1 MKRPKLLAI
10 DIDGTLLNSAGELT
24 VRTETALKAA
34 MSQGIQVILATGRM
48 CCSGLVYAQ
57 RLGLTAPCV
66 FYNGA
71 MITNPVTQEVYFKQE
86 ISEDYVAQVTDFFH
100 KNGWYMQKYID
111 DTLCVV
117 DENDEHCKYYV
128 SIAKV
133 KPKSLGEKFWTLKTT
148 STKLLACS
156 DNVEELPEML
166 AKTEQ
171 KFGKQLYVASS
182 WKRFVELM
190 HPEVNKARS
199 VERAAALLG
208 ITQPDVA
215 CFGDSGND
223 AEMLA
228 WAGFGVAMGNSANA
242 IKQAAD
248 TVAKS
253 NDEDG
258 LAQFVE
264 QFLD

>member
-1 MKRPKLLAI
+1 MIQPKLLAI
-10 DIDGTLLNSAGELT
+10 DIDGTLLNSAGQLT
-24 VRTETALKAA
+24 ERTETALKAA
-34 MSQGIQVILATGRM
+34 LLQGIEIILATGRM
-48 CCSGLVYAQ
+48 CCSGLVYAR

-71 MITNPVTQEVYFKQE
+71 IVINPVTEEVYFKQE
-86 ISEDYVAQVTDFFH
+86 IAEDFVTRVSDFFRE
-100 KNGWYMQKYID
+100 NGWYLQKYID

-117 DENDEHCKYYV
+117 DENDEHCHHYV

-133 KPKSLGEKFWTLKTT
+133 KPLSLGQKFWTMKTA
-148 STKLLACS
+148 STKLLGCS
-156 DNVEELPEML
+156 DDARDLPEML
-166 AKTEQ
+166 AKTKE
-171 KFGKQLYVASS
+171 KFGMELYVASS

-208 ITQPDVA
+208 ITQAEVA
-215 CFGDSGND
+215 CFGDSSND

-228 WAGFGVAMGNSANA
+228 WAGLGVAMGNASYTV
-242 IKQAAD
+242 KQAANA
-248 TVAKS
+248 VAKS

-258 LAQFVE
+258 LAQFLE